1 MKCSGDPAPC
11 ERCAKFGRECVFE
24 TVSRDYTGSLQSPL
38 TLSDQP
44 HNSLDRIDQDDS
56 RPSGARKRSFHES
69 SDVKF
74 ARKAHCPPPRY
85 AEFTPEVPTAYST
98 VQELE
103 ERHLWPRPHS
113 SSDPASS
120 RCSSGGPTLASCL
133 ADAQV
138 SLAEAREMFALF
150 GERMAVYIPSF
161 YATDFGSLPAQPVF
175 TLAAI
180 YIMVRYLPDSLNL
193 RTRVGRVLRRL
204 LADLLLS
211 PTTDDSQTALGNMH
225 GLTILYSCC
234 EATGPSSSGT
244 ESFDMLTAKG
254 LTEAYAVKLKLGVNC
269 SFNKVY
275 AQLSLVWV
283 VWLYTMSHHSAI
295 IHGCPRS
302 LSASP
307 QLLRAKAA
315 LEQSVDHPRIRV
327 LLGECELCLLWERS
341 INTPGASPATVDDTL
356 NTWQLDWQHFLASN
370 TAPSRQL
377 QFHFFFTRFHLLTH
391 LSDGNGEHRVAV
403 AESLDAAHDFLQ
415 SMRGLS
421 PIAKDRLRYMGD
433 FGFVLMAYGCLYVL
447 RALESNTIVPARRVG
462 FLQLVDELGALM
474 QSLGPQT
481 NTRPSVYG
489 VAIRSMC
496 KQHQGTLV
504 EIIPT
509 SAEDGS
515 PTQGP
520 VGIQS
525 LMHASQTEPN
535 LVMPADATMVPAMLS
550 QAEIWELDHDLSI
563 LDGLMAGI
571 PVPEYP

>member
-1 MKCSGDPAPC
+1 
-11 ERCAKFGRECVFE
+11 
-24 TVSRDYTGSLQSPL
+24 
-38 TLSDQP
+38 
-44 HNSLDRIDQDDS
+44 
-56 RPSGARKRSFHES
+56 
-69 SDVKF
+69 
-74 ARKAHCPPPRY
+74 
-85 AEFTPEVPTAYST
+85 
-98 VQELE
+98 
-103 ERHLWPRPHS
+103 
-113 SSDPASS
+113 
-120 RCSSGGPTLASCL
+120 
-133 ADAQV
+133 
-138 SLAEAREMFALF
+138 MFALF

-180 YIMVRYLPDSLNL
+180 YIMVRYLPDSSNL

-275 AQLSLVWV
+275 AQLSLIWV
-283 VWLYTMSHHSAI
+283 VWLYTMSHQYECPWIPSPYPINSDFPCSSAI

-315 LEQSVDHPRIRV
+315 LEQSIDHPRIRV

-356 NTWQLDWQHFLASN
+356 NTWQLDWQHLLASSKHFN
-370 TAPSRQL
+370 PYGAPYVPLIKVCAKDTAPGRRL

-391 LSDGNGEHRVAV
+391 LSDENGEHRVAV

-415 SMRGLS
+415 CMRGLS

-433 FGFVLMAYGCLYVL
+433 FGFVLMAYVCLYVL
-447 RALESNTIVPARRVG
+447 RPLESNTIVPARRVG

-504 EIIPT
+504 ESIPT

-520 VGIQS
+520 VSIQS
-525 LMHASQTEPN
+525 LMQASQTEPN
-535 LVMPADATMVPAMLS
+535 LVMPADGTMVPAMLS